1 MFQTV
6 RERKS
11 DRCDGAEADRTVL
24 RCDAIPRTQ
33 SVQVDARFHSIFKT
47 MDPGPFTGMT
57 VYSFLFQQRKADKH
71 YTGLGGCSSWQR
83 PEQSR
88 WSQQVRWAKN
98 AFFFSFLYSVF
109 SLHSASCAS
118 QSAAMFSIFLLCSK
132 CFYSIH
138 QPQKASVVCRY
149 NGNVNLDASDP

>member
-57 VYSFLFQQRKADKH
+57 VYSFLFNRGKLMSTILDWEDALPDRDLNKAD
-71 YTGLGGCSSWQR
+71 
-83 PEQSR
+83 EASR
-88 WSQQVRWAKN
+88 
-98 AFFFSFLYSVF
+98 
-109 SLHSASCAS
+109 
-118 QSAAMFSIFLLCSK
+118 
-132 CFYSIH
+132 
-138 QPQKASVVCRY
+138 
-149 NGNVNLDASDP
+149 